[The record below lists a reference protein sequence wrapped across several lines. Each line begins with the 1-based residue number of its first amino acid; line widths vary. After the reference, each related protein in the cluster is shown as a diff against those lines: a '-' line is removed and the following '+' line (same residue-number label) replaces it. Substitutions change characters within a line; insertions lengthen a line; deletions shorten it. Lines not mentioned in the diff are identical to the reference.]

1 MRNFGFNYE
10 FRLHYYAESELK
22 QNFDPDALIDVPPNM
37 APSTARYDVNEYN
50 VGETARPSS
59 SSKPVAVV
67 TASTAGIGLGI
78 GHALAKAG
86 YHVVISSRKPENVKM
101 AVEQIQGQFG
111 VDSASG
117 LPCHVSEPEARSAL
131 VGHALQQGG
140 KIEALVLNAAAS
152 THIGPILETS
162 ESHWDKIFEVNV
174 KSAFLLVQQ
183 FAPHLSAGAS
193 IVFIS
198 SIAAYNPLPGVGVYS
213 VTKTALLG
221 LTKTLANELA
231 ARRIRVNCVAP
242 GIIKTS
248 FSKGLWQGGK
258 SLANSSISGKGKGA
272 KYFHIPLGRIGE
284 PDDVSGIVAFLVSPH
299 AAYITGETI
308 VAAGG
313 AVSKL

>member
-1 MRNFGFNYE
+1 M
-10 FRLHYYAESELK
+10 HCYAESGLQDNSPTWTLLLE
-22 QNFDPDALIDVPPNM
+22 PPNM
-37 APSTARYDVNEYN
+37 APSTARHDFNEYN
-50 VGETARPSS
+50 TGESAHPSS
-59 SSKPVAVV
+59 SSKPIAVV
-67 TASTAGIGLGI
+67 TASTAGIGLGV

-117 LPCHVSEPEARSAL
+117 LPCHVSQPEARSAL
-131 VGHALQQGG
+131 VAHALQQQGG
-140 KIEALVLNAAAS
+140 KIEALVLTAGAS
-152 THIGPILETS
+152 THVGSILETS

-183 FAPHLSAGAS
+183 FAPHLNAGAS

-231 ARRIRVNCVAP
+231 ARQIRVNCVAP

-248 FSKGLWQGGK
+248 FSKGLWQGEK
-258 SLANSSISGKGKGA
+258 SLANSAISGKGKGA

-284 PDDVSGIVAFLVSPH
+284 PDDVSGIVAFLVSPQ

-313 AVSKL
+313 AFSKL

>member
-1 MRNFGFNYE
+1 
-10 FRLHYYAESELK
+10 
-22 QNFDPDALIDVPPNM
+22 M
-37 APSTARYDVNEYN
+37 APSTALYDLNEYN
-50 VGETARPSS
+50 VGEPARSSS
-59 SSKPVAVV
+59 SSKPIAVV

-117 LPCHVSEPEARSAL
+117 LPCHVSQPEARSTL
-131 VGHALQQGG
+131 VAHALQQQGG

-152 THIGPILETS
+152 THAGSILETS

-248 FSKGLWQGGK
+248 FSKGLWQGEK
-258 SLANSSISGKGKGA
+258 SLVNSAISGKGKGA
-272 KYFHIPLGRIGE
+272 NYFHIPLGRIGE
-284 PDDVSGIVAFLVSPH
+284 PDDVSGIVAFLVSPQ